1 MKRTTNRLAGPALRR
16 FFEQFLENDG
26 ELERSAATRVAH
38 RLTQAIPAALVRCDT
53 AGKLWTLHRMRRV
66 RPCATSAPQATP
78 IRATPTSGAQA
89 QGLAPTDGAAGDTAA
104 ATAGPTAQTTPGA
117 QAAAQPLPSQP
128 PQAPPESAA
137 CGSALSGASRHP
149 RGAAHRSP
157 DRSERPFRSALFLRS
172 NVKAQPALP
181 PSSMRSQRLMIY
193 ARWRGRSKSRCRPT
207 SAAATLMRKP
217 CAPLSWQPL
226 PSALQIAARRQAEG
240 TTSARNMSS
249 GGGLKTRAMFPPTLV
264 FRFHLKTRP
273 ARCAGRQR
281 AARSRQTDRSG

>member
-137 CGSALSGASRHP
+137 GFDPYAFGLVPTFQREGAT
-149 RGAAHRSP
+149 GLATKLNAITTV
-157 DRSERPFRSALFLRS
+157 DDLR
-172 NVKAQPALP
+172 KMARAQQIALP
-181 PSSMRSQRLMIY
+181 ADIR
-193 ARWRGRSKSRCRPT
+193 RGNVDAQAVRAAIVAAVAKRIADRR
-207 SAAATLMRKP
+207 AAA
-217 CAPLSWQPL
+217 S
-226 PSALQIAARRQAEG
+226 
-240 TTSARNMSS
+240 
-249 GGGLKTRAMFPPTLV
+249 
-264 FRFHLKTRP
+264 
-273 ARCAGRQR
+273 
-281 AARSRQTDRSG
+281 